1 MIRIER
7 LSHRDC
13 FIFKNVLMKKIIFLT
28 FCSFLMVLSV
38 VVEAQSQCATLAVNS
53 TSPPILPCDTSK
65 TVDIDFLANININF
79 PVNATDVYTVNPI
92 PYNPLPWVGTN
103 SVLNNTDDQW
113 SQVVPL
119 PFSFC
124 FFGNTYNSY
133 VIGSNGRISFDTTLA
148 GTFDAWQTSTPLI
161 TAPNATQNTMNN
173 TIMAPYHDTDPG
185 VSGVNT
191 QITWDTFGVAPCRVM
206 VINWTTLP
214 MFSCNNLID
223 SQQIVLYEL
232 SNVID
237 INIANKPLCAGWNG
251 GLALQGIQNST
262 GTVAYTV
269 PGRNNTVWTANDD
282 SYRFEPAG
290 APYVFATQYTWRDVT
305 TGNILGNGPSLKL
318 TPPYPMGVVVEA
330 AITGGCNSDVSTARD
345 TSLFIQG
352 EVDAQF
358 DVIEDSICLGE
369 PIILSNTSTVNNSPF
384 PAPNLLINTW
394 DFGDGTILD
403 DNNPVVSYS
412 YTQGGVYTIQLSIVD
427 TVLGCRDTIE
437 KTVFVEATP
446 YIEMTASPTTICL
459 GDQVIFVDSSAP
471 HTVST
476 TYDFDD
482 GNVLLNEH
490 NPKHT
495 FERLGNYNVSFS
507 GEYLICD
514 DPEIIVP
521 IQVNDYPQVNLGED
535 RTFCP
540 GQDSIVRLLNI
551 ANPGQ
556 ILTWSTGEQEPFI
569 TVNANETGR
578 YWASAET
585 QGCESVDSVWVK
597 RDCYLNIP
605 NSFTPNGDG
614 RNDYFLPRQLLSS
627 GLIGFS
633 MKIMNRWGEV
643 IFQTDKVDGRGW
655 DGKLGGNQQSIGVYV
670 YQIEAT
676 WKNGFSNSFTGNVT
690 LVR

>member
-1 MIRIER
+1 
-7 LSHRDC
+7 
-13 FIFKNVLMKKIIFLT
+13 MKKILFLGV
-28 FCSFLMVLSV
+28 CSFLMMLSIV
-38 VVEAQSQCATLAVNS
+38 SEAQSQCANLSVNS
-53 TSPPILPCDTSK
+53 TSPPILPCDTAK

-79 PVNATDVYTVNPI
+79 PVNATDTYAVRSI
-92 PYNPLPWVGTN
+92 PYNPLPWVGAN
-103 SVLNNTDDQW
+103 SVLNNTDDLW
-113 SQVVPL
+113 SQVVQL
-119 PFSFC
+119 PFPFC

-133 VIGSNGRISFDTTLA
+133 VIGSNGRISFDTILA
-148 GTFDAWQTSTPLI
+148 GTFDAWQTSGPPVI

-185 VSGVNT
+185 VFSVNT
-191 QITWDTFGVAPCRVM
+191 QITWDTFGVAPCRTM

-237 INIANKPLCAGWNG
+237 INIANKPLCAGWND
-251 GLALQGIQNST
+251 GLALEGIQNST
-262 GTVAYTV
+262 GTIAYTV

-290 APYVFATQYTWRDVT
+290 TPYPFTTSYIWRDVI
-305 TGNILGNGPSLKL
+305 TGNVLANGPNLKL
-318 TPPYPMGVVVEA
+318 VPPYPAGVVVEA
-330 AITGGCNSDVSTARD
+330 AINGGCNAETSYARD

-358 DVIEDSICLGE
+358 DIIEDSICLGE
-369 PIILSNTSTVNNSPF
+369 PIVFSNLSTVNNSPF
-384 PAPNLLINTW
+384 PAPNLLVNTW
-394 DFGDGTILD
+394 DYGDGTILI
-403 DNNPVVSYS
+403 DNNAVHTYS
-412 YTQGGVYTIQLSIVD
+412 YTQGGVYTIQLSILD
-427 TVLGCRDTIE
+427 TILGCRDTIE

-446 YIEMTASPTTICL
+446 YIEMSASPTTICL
-459 GDQVIFVDSSAP
+459 GETVVFKDSSAP

-482 GNVLLNEH
+482 GNVLANLH

-495 FERLGNYNVSFS
+495 FERAGTYNVSFS

-521 IQVNDYPQVNLGED
+521 IQVNDFPKVNLGED
-535 RTFCP
+535 LKFCP
-540 GQDSIVRLLNI
+540 GRDSTLRLLNI
-551 ANPGQ
+551 ENPNQ
-556 ILTWSTGEQEPFI
+556 ILTWSTGEKAPFI
-569 TVNANETGR
+569 TINANETGR

-585 QGCESVDSVWVK
+585 MGCSSVDSVWVK

-605 NSFTPNGDG
+605 NSFSPNGDG

-633 MKIMNRWGEV
+633 MKIMNRWGEL
-643 IFQTDKVDGRGW
+643 IFQTDKTDGRGW
-655 DGKLGGNQQSIGVYV
+655 DGKLGGNLQPIGAYV
-670 YQIEAT
+670 YQIDAV
-676 WKNGFSNSFTGNVT
+676 WSNGFSNSFRGNVT